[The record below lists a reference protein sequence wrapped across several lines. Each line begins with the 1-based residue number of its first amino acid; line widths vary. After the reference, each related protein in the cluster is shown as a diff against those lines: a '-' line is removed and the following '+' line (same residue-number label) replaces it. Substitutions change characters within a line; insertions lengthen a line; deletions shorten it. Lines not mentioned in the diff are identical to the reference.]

1 MQVNE
6 QNPSTPEQAGKSP
19 RIRSLQRG
27 ALVLLFISGSISTID
42 RAALAVANPLIRH
55 DMNLSVSEM
64 GFLLSAFLWAYAFA
78 QLPVGWLIDRFGP
91 RSALGVGL
99 ALWSAAQA
107 MCGFVSNSFQF
118 TLARIGL
125 GIGEAPQ
132 FPTAAR
138 VVRDWFPK
146 RERGKPTG
154 IFAAAS
160 YFGTGIAAP
169 LITVLMLQFGWRAMF
184 AILGVAGLLTSL
196 VWFAK
201 YRDPGKAQLNDAEH
215 HYRTDGQ
222 RDQAQPRVSFRQW
235 SKLFRSSTT
244 WGIVGG
250 NFGVQYVTWL
260 FNSWLP
266 AYLQMSRHMTLA
278 KVGFAAAIPY
288 VFAVGGTLCAG
299 FVADYL
305 AKGRLGL
312 VNGRKVAI
320 CSFLIGQAT
329 AVIVAAYATSDF
341 SALAFVS
348 LAMFCGT
355 ATSTTS
361 WSSISILA
369 PEGFT
374 GSLGA
379 LQNFGGYIGAAL
391 APIVTGIIVE
401 QSGSFLPALLTG
413 AGVSGVSAVIY
424 LVMLRGPIV
433 LSRDEAALDGGR
445 VFGERTAE

>member
-1 MQVNE
+1 MNQR
-6 QNPSTPEQAGKSP
+6 PERSS
-19 RIRSLQRG
+19 RMRSLQRG
-27 ALVLLFISGSISTID
+27 ALILLFISGSISTID

-55 DMNLSVSEM
+55 DMGLSVSEM
-64 GFLLSAFLWAYAFA
+64 GYLLSAFLWAYAFS

-91 RSALGVGL
+91 RKALGCGL

-107 MCGFVSNSFQF
+107 VCGLVTNATQF

-146 RERGKPTG
+146 GERGRPTG

-160 YFGTGIAAP
+160 YFGTGVAAP
-169 LITVLMLQFGWRAMF
+169 LITVLMLQFGWRWMF
-184 AILGVAGLLTSL
+184 AILGVAGLITSL
-196 VWFAK
+196 VWFIR
-201 YRDPGKAQLNDAEH
+201 YRDPTNAQLSAEDH
-215 HYRTDGQ
+215 HYRTDGTIQ
-222 RDQAQPRVSFRQW
+222 ESRPQVSIGQW
-235 SKLFRSSTT
+235 SKLFRARTT

-266 AYLQMSRHMTLA
+266 GYLQMTRHMSIA

-288 VFAVGGTLCAG
+288 VFAVAGTLCAG
-299 FVADYL
+299 YVADFL
-305 AKGRLGL
+305 AKGRFGL
-312 VNGRKVAI
+312 VNGRKLAI
-320 CSFLIGQAT
+320 CSFLGGQVV
-329 AVIVAAYATSDF
+329 AVIGAAYASTDF

-369 PEGFT
+369 PAGFT

-401 QSGSFLPALLTG
+401 RSGSFLPALLAG
-413 AGVSGVSAVIY
+413 AAVSGLSALIY
-424 LVMLRGPIV
+424 LVMLKGPIV
-433 LSRDEAALDGGR
+433 FKGEDGSMYEDSGLR
-445 VFGERTAE
+445 ETTAE

>member
-1 MQVNE
+1 MSDG
-6 QNPSTPEQAGKSP
+6 PGKSP
-19 RIRSLQRG
+19 RVRSLQRG

-55 DMNLSVSEM
+55 DMGLSVSEM

-99 ALWSAAQA
+99 AVWSAAQA
-107 MCGFVSNSFQF
+107 MCGLVTNTMQF
-118 TLARIGL
+118 TLARIAL

-146 RERGKPTG
+146 RERGRPTG

-184 AILGVAGLLTSL
+184 AILGVAGLITSI
-196 VWFAK
+196 VWFLK
-201 YRDPGKAQLNDAEH
+201 YRDPGKAQLSEAEH
-215 HYRTDGQ
+215 HYRTDGNIEESKPQ
-222 RDQAQPRVSFRQW
+222 VNLKQW

-244 WGIVGG
+244 WAIVGG

-266 AYLQMSRHMTLA
+266 GYLQMTRHMTLA

-288 VFAVGGTLCAG
+288 VFAVAGTLCAG
-299 FVADYL
+299 IVADYL

-312 VNGRKVAI
+312 INGRKVAI
-320 CSFLIGQAT
+320 CSFLVGQAT
-329 AVIVAAYATSDF
+329 AVIIAAYANSDF

-355 ATSTTS
+355 ATSTTA

-413 AGVSGVSAVIY
+413 AAISGASAVIY
-424 LVMLRGPIV
+424 LLMLKGPII
-433 LSRDEAALDGGR
+433 LSSDEPAPGGEPLFR
-445 VFGERTAE
+445 ETTAE

>member
-1 MQVNE
+1 VN
-6 QNPSTPEQAGKSP
+6 NASGKTPRVQ
-19 RIRSLQRG
+19 SLQRG
-27 ALVLLFISGSISTID
+27 ALILLFISGSISTID

-55 DMNLSVSEM
+55 DMGLSVSEM

-107 MCGFVSNSFQF
+107 MCGLVTNATQF

-138 VVRDWFPK
+138 VVRDWFPR
-146 RERGKPTG
+146 RERGRPTG

-169 LITVLMLQFGWRAMF
+169 LITVLMLQFGWRSMF
-184 AILGVAGLLTSL
+184 AILGVAGLITSL
-196 VWFAK
+196 VWFAM
-201 YRDPGKAQLNDAEH
+201 YRDPAKAHLSEEEH
-215 HYRTDGQ
+215 QYRTDGT
-222 RDQAQPRVSFRQW
+222 ANYSQPEVSIGQW
-235 SKLFRSSTT
+235 GKLFRSRTT

-266 AYLQMSRHMTLA
+266 AYLQMSRHMTIA
-278 KVGFAAAIPY
+278 KVGLTAAIPY
-288 VFAVGGTLCAG
+288 VFAVAGTLCAG

-305 AKGRLGL
+305 AKGKLGL
-312 VNGRKVAI
+312 VNGRKLAI
-320 CSFLIGQAT
+320 CTFLTGQAI
-329 AVIVAAYATSDF
+329 AVICAAYADSDF

-401 QSGSFLPALLTG
+401 RSGSFLPALLAG
-413 AGVSGVSAVIY
+413 AAVSGLSAVVY

-433 LSRDEAALDGGR
+433 LSREDGAMSEER
-445 VFGERTAE
+445 VLRETTVE